1 MPTLRA
7 FTSMLFAGVLTLLAP
22 MVANAA
28 SPAGPGVPIS
38 SYILGD
44 SIAYG
49 LQLDGLEAKLKHAL
63 GGPARISFDGGR
75 SLTTPGNQIKKT
87 AFESVDEDRATIA
100 AARVIVIVLGMNPL
114 EASFANSQQQLM
126 KKLKAL
132 APEARYF
139 WVDIGATISIQVP
152 GWNQRNKTIY
162 DNAERLGYEV
172 ISRYKAIFGPCADP
186 LNIIPGQNFPD
197 WVTEPGYGGPGN
209 VHGFYS
215 ELSQA
220 ILNAV
225 SNTPAA
231 PACVTRAA
239 GSSYVLGDSI
249 VYGLHLDQLAAKLQ
263 QKLGGTARLSY
274 DVGRSITT
282 PGSQIKQSA
291 LESVERDKA
300 FIAKASVI
308 VVALGTNQYEES
320 FAESQQLLMQTLKA
334 LAPQAKYYWI
344 DIGATLAT
352 QVPGWNARNKTIYDN
367 AAALG
372 YTIISRY
379 KTIFGPQ
386 ANPLNITPGQNFP
399 GWVTEPGYGEP
410 GNVHG
415 FNAELSQ
422 AILSAL

>member
-1 MPTLRA
+1 MSIRRTV
-7 FTSMLFAGVLTLLAP
+7 TSMLLAGVLAWLAP
-22 MVANAA
+22 GVANAT
-28 SPAGPGVPIS
+28 SPAS

-49 LQLDGLEAKLKHAL
+49 LQLDGLEAKLMQAL

-87 AFESVDEDRATIA
+87 AFESVDADRATIA
-100 AARVIVIVLGMNPL
+100 QARVIVIVLGMNPL
-114 EASFANSQQQLM
+114 EASFADSQQQLM

-139 WVDIGATISIQVP
+139 WVDIGATISTKVS

-186 LNIIPGQNFPD
+186 LNIIPGQNFPN
-197 WVTEPGYGGPGN
+197 WGTEADYGGPGN
-209 VHGFYS
+209 VHGFYT

-220 ILNAV
+220 ILRAATNA
-225 SNTPAA
+225 PAE
-231 PACVTRAA
+231 PACVRQVV

-263 QKLGGTARLSY
+263 QKLGGSAKLSY
-274 DVGRSITT
+274 DIGRSITT

-300 FIAKASVI
+300 YIANASVI
-308 VVALGTNQYEES
+308 VVALGTNQFEAS
-320 FAESQQLLMQTLKA
+320 FAQSQQLLMQALKA
-334 LAPQAKYYWI
+334 LAPKAKYFWV

-352 QVPGWNARNKTIYDN
+352 QVPGWNARNQIIYDN
-367 AAALG
+367 AGVLG
-372 YTIISRY
+372 YSVISRY
-379 KTIFGPQ
+379 KAIFGPQ
-386 ANPLNITPGQNFP
+386 ANPFNIMPGQNFP
-399 GWVTEPGYGEP
+399 SWETEPGYGEP
-410 GNVHG
+410 GNIHG
-415 FNAELSQ
+415 FHTELSQ